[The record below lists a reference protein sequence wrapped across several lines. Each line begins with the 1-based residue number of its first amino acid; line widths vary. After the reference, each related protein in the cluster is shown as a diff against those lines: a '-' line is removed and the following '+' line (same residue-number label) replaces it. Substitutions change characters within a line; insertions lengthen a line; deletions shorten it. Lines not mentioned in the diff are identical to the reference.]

1 MFRFAKVAND
11 AGAWVDCAGKPC
23 DVVLLPIAAPAPA
36 ESVRFYSY
44 NRVQRVPEALG
55 VKPRAVM
62 TKTAAAGAEPE
73 KAAKSATKQKKGKAE

>member
-11 AGAWVDCAGKPC
+11 AGAWVDSEGAPC

-62 TKTAAAGAEPE
+62 TKTAAAEAEPE
-73 KAAKSATKQKKGKAE
+73 KAAKPATKQKKGKVE

>member
-1 MFRFAKVAND
+1 MFRFAKMAND
-11 AGAWVDCAGKPC
+11 AGAWVDSKGKPC

-73 KAAKSATKQKKGKAE
+73 KAAKSAAKQKKGKAE

>member
-1 MFRFAKVAND
+1 MFRFTKVAND
-11 AGAWVDCAGKPC
+11 AGAWVDSEGELC
-23 DVVLLPIAAPAPA
+23 DVVLLPHSAPAPA

>member
-11 AGAWVDCAGKPC
+11 AGAWVDSEGKPC
-23 DVVLLPIAAPAPA
+23 DVVLLPHSAPAPA
-36 ESVRFYSY
+36 ESVLFYSY
-44 NRVQRVPEALG
+44 NSVQRVPEALG

-62 TKTAAAGAEPE
+62 TKTAAGGAEPE